1 MLLWIHHSVQAE
13 SMLTLRCP
21 QPTVWHGGSHR
32 SWPFYTLYIIHV
44 SPDRQSLVRDFL
56 SLLMR
61 IIELHC
67 GLGFSFLQ
75 FSSVQFSRSVMS
87 DCLRPHESQHTR
99 PPCPSPTPGVYSN
112 SCPSSRWCHPAISSS
127 IIPFLD
133 VRFSLRSE
141 GLSHGLSA
149 PYFSLHRLVLV
160 SVLKVKDSEGPS
172 VVSNSLWPH
181 ELYSPWNSPGQNAG
195 VGNCSLLQG
204 TFPAQGLNPGLPHSS
219 QTLYQLS
226 NKGSPRIWE

>member
-87 DCLRPHESQHTR
+87 DCLRPHESQHASLPVQNQLLEFTQTHVHR
-99 PPCPSPTPGVYSN
+99 VGDAIQPSHPLS
-112 SCPSSRWCHPAISSS
+112 SPS
-127 IIPFLD
+127 
-133 VRFSLRSE
+133 
-141 GLSHGLSA
+141 
-149 PYFSLHRLVLV
+149 
-160 SVLKVKDSEGPS
+160 
-172 VVSNSLWPH
+172 
-181 ELYSPWNSPGQNAG
+181 
-195 VGNCSLLQG
+195 
-204 TFPAQGLNPGLPHSS
+204 
-219 QTLYQLS
+219 
-226 NKGSPRIWE
+226 